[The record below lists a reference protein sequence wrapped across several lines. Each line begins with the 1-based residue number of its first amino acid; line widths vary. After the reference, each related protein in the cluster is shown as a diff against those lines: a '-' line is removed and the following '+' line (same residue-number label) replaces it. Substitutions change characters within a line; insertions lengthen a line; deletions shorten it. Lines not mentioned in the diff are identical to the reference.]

1 MASSPS
7 SISLPMIVKYVQ
19 QERNGIQSHH
29 LTRHCIGYLVR
40 GRKYIYYGDVR
51 HVVNQGDVFYLGVG
65 NHYTEDLPEA
75 GRNFEQITFYYSSEQ
90 LSRILNQLNMN
101 YRLDIHRDHSCP
113 QCEDQSHVI
122 VPAWNTLRNF
132 FGSINQYLKDD
143 MFDQND
149 TAEMIKTTELMYL
162 ILSQPGTCLK
172 NKILSNID
180 LTKENFEQ
188 IVMEHIFRDISVEDL
203 AQKCHRSLTSFKKE
217 FCRHFHEP
225 PHKWFI
231 RQRLMH
237 ARLLLISTYKSISEI
252 GSESAFP
259 NTSHFIKLFKK
270 EYGLTPAQYRHRYLR
285 GMASDSEAVRTRSAQ
300 AEVAYPVSSRHE
312 DSAVR

>member
-1 MASSPS
+1 
-7 SISLPMIVKYVQ
+7 MIVKYVQ

>member
-162 ILSQPGTCLK
+162 ILFQPGTCLK